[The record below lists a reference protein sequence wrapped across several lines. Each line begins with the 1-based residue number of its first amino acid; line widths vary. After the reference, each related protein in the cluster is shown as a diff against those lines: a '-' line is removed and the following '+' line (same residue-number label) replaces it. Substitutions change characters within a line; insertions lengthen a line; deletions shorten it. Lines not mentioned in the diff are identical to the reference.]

1 MVIEKLEAE
10 NIDQK
15 DELDMLRQFKH
26 QNKLQESKIS
36 NEYDGILREYKEQ
49 IKRLQ
54 QELVRQE
61 SRYLQLFIYSIFK

>member
-61 SRYLQLFIYSIFK
+61 SRYLQLIS

>member
-54 QELVRQE
+54 QELARQE
-61 SRYLQLFIYSIFK
+61 SRYLLIFNSNFK